1 MRREQWETFK
11 EAAKSRSI
19 SRVPVSLIIDSPW
32 IPGHLGISHLDYY
45 FDPQVWFQANLRL
58 MREFP
63 EIIIFPSWWVEY
75 GMAIEPSAMGS
86 RISFQSDQP
95 PSVLPSLF
103 RLEDLERLTPVDPY
117 TDGLMAMA
125 LHRYRTQQQRILEAG
140 YMIPVATARGPL
152 SAAAFMRGVTELM
165 LDIND
170 NPQALLKLLAYATE
184 TIIAW
189 LKAQVEVLGDGAEG
203 IFILDDIV
211 GLLSRKQYLEFA
223 HPFLRQ
229 ICQAFP
235 RDWVKVYHN
244 DARIGPFLEDLAEA
258 GFDVVNWS
266 HNLDV
271 TEVRRRIGGKM
282 CLMGNVNP
290 LEVGTRGTPQEVKAS
305 ALDVLRKAEGHG
317 IILSMGGGVSPGMPK
332 ANMLA
337 MIEAAQEFN
346 TR

>member
-11 EAAKSRSI
+11 EAAKSRSVD
-19 SRVPVSLIIDSPW
+19 RVPVSLIIDSPW

-45 FDPQVWFQANLRL
+45 FDPQVWFQANLRV

-117 TDGLMAMA
+117 TDGLMSMA
-125 LHRYRTQQQRILEAG
+125 LHRYRTQQQRIHEAG

-152 SAAAFMRGVTELM
+152 SAAAFLRGVTELM

-170 NPQALLKLLAYATE
+170 NPQALLKLLAFATE
-184 TIIAW
+184 TIISW
-189 LKAQVEVLGDGAEG
+189 LKAQVEVIGDGAEG

-211 GLLSRKQYLEFA
+211 GFLSRKQYLEFA
-223 HPFLRQ
+223 HPHLRQ

-244 DARIGPFLEDLAEA
+244 DARIDPFLEDLAEV

-305 ALDVLRKAEGHG
+305 ALNVLRKAEGRG

-332 ANMLA
+332 ANILA